1 MKQRRGEI
9 MKKVL
14 LASGFIVV
22 TVSVIF
28 SAIFPAR
35 AYETAPQAYEAAPQD
50 YEAAPQTY
58 ETAPQVAPV
67 DQGQIEKI
75 LDATVLI
82 TLNAV
87 DPENPSEMIISQ
99 GLGTLVKCDGDHLI
113 ITHDHWGRSLEHL
126 DVARFWGR
134 NSEMLLKLNTEA
146 FKSLIHYR
154 DGGTMVL
161 MAPQELIPDERGNAD
176 SSLVYT
182 VPPPSLDGVQKVE
195 QGDIVLVA
203 VRQPGEGQRVEILE
217 AVVESLDPQFGIPS
231 LTLRRLNG
239 KSIEPGD
246 SGGGVW
252 LDGQLVAS
260 LWYRIKDRVR
270 FTDSTGATTET
281 LRLTDLSVA
290 ATPPAHEAAEPEH
303 RGGRS
308 GE

>member
-1 MKQRRGEI
+1 

-22 TVSVIF
+22 TLSVIF
-28 SAIFPAR
+28 SKFPAGVFKAAPQADEAASQAQEAAPQ
-35 AYETAPQAYEAAPQD
+35 AYETAPQA
-50 YEAAPQTY
+50 
-58 ETAPQVAPV
+58 APV
-67 DQGQIEKI
+67 DQSQIEKI

-82 TLNAV
+82 TLNAF
-87 DPENPSEMIISQ
+87 DPERPSEMIVSQ
-99 GLGTLVKCDGDHLI
+99 GLGTLAECDGDHLI

-126 DVARFWGR
+126 DVAQFWGR
-134 NSEMLLKLNTEA
+134 DSEMLLELNAEA
-146 FKSLIHYR
+146 FKSTIYYR

-161 MAPQELIPDERGNAD
+161 MAPQELMPEKTDRTD
-176 SSLVYT
+176 SSRVAT
-182 VPPPSLDGVQKVE
+182 VPVSGLDGAEKVE
-195 QGDIVLVA
+195 QGNIVLVA
-203 VRQPGEGQRVEILE
+203 VRQPGGGQRVEILE
-217 AVVESLDPQFGIPS
+217 AVVESLDPQFGLPS

-260 LWYRIKDRVR
+260 LWYRIKDRVL
-270 FTDSTGATTET
+270 FTDSTGASTET

-290 ATPPAHEAAEPEH
+290 ATPPAHQAVEPEH
-303 RGGRS
+303 RGGGV